1 MTSDNQTDARTA
13 PAHSEDHLELVRNQ
27 FNRQAEAYVAVPIV
41 TDPEF
46 LSYIVSISGVSK
58 SDRVVDIASG
68 PGFIAMAFAPH
79 CREVVGIDATDRFV
93 ARASADAARRGQDNV
108 SFTLG
113 DVERMSF
120 ADESFDIAVC
130 RFAFHHFPRPAS
142 ALAEI
147 RRVVRTGG
155 VVVIVDMVASEDAAK
170 AEYHN
175 RVERLCDPSHTR
187 ALPASEFEWMF
198 AEQNFALTYKQMV
211 KSSYSID
218 EWIAHGAPAAEQD
231 ARIREL
237 MSASIEKDRSG
248 LDVRVVN
255 GVMHFSHTGASYVM
269 RKH

>member
-1 MTSDNQTDARTA
+1 MA
-13 PAHSEDHLELVRNQ
+13 SEDQTMASKADGHLEIVRNQ

-41 TDPEF
+41 TDPAF

-58 SDRVVDIASG
+58 SDRVIDIASG

-79 CREVVGIDATDRFV
+79 CREVIGIDATDRFV
-93 ARASADAARRGQDNV
+93 ARASADAARRRLDNV

-120 ADESFDIAVC
+120 ADASFDIAVC

-142 ALAEI
+142 VLAEM

-155 VVVIVDMVASEDAAK
+155 AVVIVDMVASEDAAK

-175 RVERLCDPSHTR
+175 RLERLCDPSHAR
-187 ALPASEFEWMF
+187 AIPASEFERMF
-198 AEQNFALTYKQMV
+198 ADQNFALTHKQTV

-218 EWIAHGAPAAEQD
+218 EWIAHGAPAAAEAAQ
-231 ARIREL
+231 IRAL
-237 MSASIEKDRSG
+237 MRASIEEDRSG
-248 LDVRVVN
+248 LDVRMVN
-255 GVMHFSHTGASYVM
+255 GVIHFSHTGASYVM
-269 RKH
+269 RKR